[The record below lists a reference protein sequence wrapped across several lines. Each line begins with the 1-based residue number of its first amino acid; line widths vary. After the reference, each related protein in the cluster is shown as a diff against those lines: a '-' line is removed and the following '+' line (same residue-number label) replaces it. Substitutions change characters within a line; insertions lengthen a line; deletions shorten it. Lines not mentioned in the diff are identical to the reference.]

1 MGSSAASDPAPSH
14 RRKREVRF
22 TLGVDLE
29 SKNGLDRTASLLGTR
44 PVGARGHRP
53 ARVHESSEIN
63 MRLGRFGPRTAHP
76 TQLGDY
82 HIELPASVPYAPR
95 CYPTSR
101 PHVYTKTGT
110 IPEPGTTRA
119 GTIPMDLGAIVCF
132 MTDRL
137 ARGPD

>member
-1 MGSSAASDPAPSH
+1 MLFSSIGPRAVG
-14 RRKREVRF
+14 RQREVRL
-22 TLGVDLE
+22 TLGADLE
-29 SKNGLDRTASLLGTR
+29 SMNVLDRTACLLGAR

-53 ARVHESSEIN
+53 ARVHVSSEIN

-95 CYPTSR
+95 GSATTR
-101 PHVYTKTGT
+101 PHVYTETGT

-132 MTDRL
+132 ITDRL